1 MSNHR
6 YQRQYLV
13 NKQYQLTQVGVA
25 IAANLLVILLMAA
38 LMSWFY
44 LLYLNQGVA
53 ANHNRLFPVYIAVAA
68 LLVVFFSTIWSL
80 SRSRMVAGMMRKL
93 NIVLRDAASGKLPDR
108 PLIFRKGDS
117 FKWLAVPLNNCFLR
131 LQQQQSLLNS
141 TVNALEAL
149 KDKINTRQISGEE
162 LAAGV
167 DAILTGLVAAEKSSK
182 GE

>member
-1 MSNHR
+1 MSNQR

-13 NKQYQLTQVGVA
+13 NKKYQLTQAGVA

-68 LLVVFFSTIWSL
+68 LLVVFFSTFWSL

-93 NIVLRDAASGKLPDR
+93 DIVLQDAASGKLPDR
-108 PLIFRKGDS
+108 PLIFRKGDY
-117 FKWLAVPLNNCFLR
+117 FQWLAAPLNNCFLR
-131 LQQQQSLLNS
+131 LQQQ
-141 TVNALEAL
+141 
-149 KDKINTRQISGEE
+149 
-162 LAAGV
+162 
-167 DAILTGLVAAEKSSK
+167 
-182 GE
+182 